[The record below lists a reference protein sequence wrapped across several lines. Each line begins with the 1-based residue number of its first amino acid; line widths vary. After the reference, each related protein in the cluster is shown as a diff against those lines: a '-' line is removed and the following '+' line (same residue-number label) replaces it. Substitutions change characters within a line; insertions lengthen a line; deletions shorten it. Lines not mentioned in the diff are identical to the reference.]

1 MRDMRADRS
10 PGTAPLPADVAPSPA
25 QRQHVAPDDVAKATI
40 RADAQDV
47 RSVKTMAQA
56 GSVSFGDPVAD
67 AMSQGAENLATAVL
81 ESGDRG
87 LIDKVKA
94 KLGHAS
100 DDELRDIARGKPLT
114 DAQKDKLDPHEK
126 GMLLDACTDQGAKA
140 ALDALKSRSDSG

>member
-10 PGTAPLPADVAPSPA
+10 AGTAPLPADIGPA
-25 QRQHVAPDDVAKATI
+25 VQRQHVGPDDVAKATI
-40 RADAQDV
+40 QADGQDV

-56 GSVSFGDPVAD
+56 ENVSFGDPVAD
-67 AMSQGAENLATAVL
+67 AMSKGAENLATAVL